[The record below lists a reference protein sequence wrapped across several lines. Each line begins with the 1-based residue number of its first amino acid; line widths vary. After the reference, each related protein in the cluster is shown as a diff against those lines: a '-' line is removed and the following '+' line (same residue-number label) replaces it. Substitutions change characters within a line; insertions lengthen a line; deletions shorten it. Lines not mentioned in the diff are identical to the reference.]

1 MWPEAERQE
10 EVFLLFHF
18 RSYRATTCFGTD
30 SGECQKKLARWIDA
44 CYRFTSKD
52 EKTGSAA
59 TCTYQKTF
67 EQSGGLDLGREMDVY
82 AKAASAFEVASKKA
96 ALIEAKLVDQN
107 KKLVKTQ
114 DREAQGKIIAAI
126 DKLHKDITKAHKEQ
140 TKARETMA
148 KARDNL

>member
-1 MWPEAERQE
+1 M
-10 EVFLLFHF
+10 
-18 RSYRATTCFGTD
+18 
-30 SGECQKKLARWIDA
+30 
-44 CYRFTSKD
+44 
-52 EKTGSAA
+52 
-59 TCTYQKTF
+59 
-67 EQSGGLDLGREMDVY
+67 GREMDVY